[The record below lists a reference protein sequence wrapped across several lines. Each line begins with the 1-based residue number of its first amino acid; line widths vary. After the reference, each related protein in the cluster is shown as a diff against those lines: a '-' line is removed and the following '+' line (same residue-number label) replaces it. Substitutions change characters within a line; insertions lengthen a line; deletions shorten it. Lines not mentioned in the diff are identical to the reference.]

1 MKHPHPHLPPT
12 TQTAVRRRV
21 RAHDDPAVTF
31 VMWLYLAV
39 LLMPLARLL
48 WQLAG

>member
-1 MKHPHPHLPPT
+1 MKHQH
-12 TQTAVRRRV
+12 QTAQNAVQRRV

-31 VMWLYLAV
+31 VLWLYLAV
-39 LLMPLARLL
+39 LLMPLAQLL